1 MDGSPL
7 YFTLEPDSNSP
18 EIPLRPGKEYLI
30 GRSPACTILLS
41 DGAVSREH
49 ARIVWGGTSFELK
62 DLGSTNGTL
71 INDREIKQCTLSS
84 MDRITFG
91 RIGFTFKIRR
101 KTANGNVTLTPG
113 DTELLERELDQIIE
127 KTSHPDLKQQL
138 NDFKEKFS
146 KAKKGLMDL
155 AYNDDLTGLYNRRYF
170 DRMLDTEWRRARR
183 YERPLTLILADI
195 DHFKNFNDK
204 YGHQKGDS
212 VLRTVATILKEN
224 CRSSDMVCRYGGEEM
239 AVILPEQQADQGYGT
254 AEKLR
259 RAVMQHAEEIEG
271 VQITLS
277 FGVASRDETMSSLED
292 LIKKSDAALYEAKKK
307 GRNRTETG

>member
-1 MDGSPL
+1 MNGTPL
-7 YFTLEPDSNSP
+7 FFTLEPDSNSP

-30 GRSPACTILLS
+30 GRSPACTILLT

-49 ARIVWGGTSFELK
+49 ARLVWGGSTFELK
-62 DLGSTNGTL
+62 DLGSTNGTRV
-71 INDREIKQCTLSS
+71 NGGEIKECALSS

-91 RIGFTFKIRR
+91 RISFTFKIRK
-101 KTANGNVTLTPG
+101 KTASGNVTLTPG
-113 DTELLERELDQIIE
+113 DTALLDRELEQIIE
-127 KTSHPDLKQQL
+127 KTLEPNLKKQL

-183 YERPLTLILADI
+183 YDRPLTLIMADI

-239 AVILPEQQADQGYGT
+239 AVILPEQQEDQGFGT

-271 VQITLS
+271 VRITLS
-277 FGVASRDETMSSLED
+277 FGVATTDGLMKTVED
-292 LIKKSDAALYEAKKK
+292 LIKKSDTALYEAKKN
-307 GRNRTETG
+307 GRNRTERG